1 VIAERW
7 RQLTLL
13 SLAELLALSLWFSAS
28 AVLPALAREWSLSGA
43 GSAGLTIAVQLGFIT
58 GTLIA
63 AVTNLPDIWPPRRL
77 MAVSAVLGA
86 IANALVALAVD
97 SLAPALVL
105 RFVTGLAMAGAYPP
119 AMKIMATWFREG
131 RGLALGILVG
141 ALTVGSATPH
151 LIRGLTTLPWRETLL
166 VASAMAVLAAVVVQM
181 FVREGPHAFPAA
193 RFDVRVAAAIL
204 RERGPRLACFG
215 YFGHMWEL
223 YAMWA
228 WIGVFLSESL
238 RARGGGSYAGA
249 NASAATFVVIA
260 AGALGCWA
268 GGLASDRW
276 GRTTLTM
283 LAMAASGACA
293 LGIGLTFGGPPLVT
307 LLVALVWGITIIADS
322 AQFSTAVTELA
333 PPAYVGTALTAQTCA
348 GFALTTLSIWLIPP
362 LAGTLGWRWAF
373 ATLAVG
379 PFLGVA
385 AMARLRALPEARRLA
400 GGRR

>member
-1 VIAERW
+1 MIAERW

-13 SLAELLALSLWFSAS
+13 SLAELLTFSLWFSAS
-28 AVLPALAREWSLSGA
+28 AVLPALAREWSLTDA
-43 GSAGLTIAVQLGFIT
+43 GSAGLTIAVQLGFIA
-58 GTLIA
+58 GTLVA
-63 AVTNLPDIWPPRRL
+63 AVTNLPDIWPARRL
-77 MAVSAVLGA
+77 MAASAILGA
-86 IANALVALAVD
+86 LANATVALTVD
-97 SLAPALVL
+97 SLGPALAL

-166 VASAMAVLAAVVVQM
+166 VASAMAVLAAIIVQV

-260 AGALGCWA
+260 GGALGCWV
-268 GGLASDRW
+268 GGVVSDRW
-276 GRTTLTM
+276 GRTALTM
-283 LAMAASGACA
+283 VAMSASGACA
-293 LGIGLTFGGPPLVT
+293 LVIGLTFGGPPLLT
-307 LLVALVWGITIIADS
+307 LLVALVWGVTVIADS

-362 LAGTLGWRWAF
+362 LAGALGWRWAF

-385 AMARLRALPEARRLA
+385 AMARLRRLPEARRLA